1 MPTPSITPV
10 SGMVNTGTE
19 NSSVFVR
26 DVDPRLFYLDAQK
39 YPLISSLFTQGTQME
54 RKDSGMYVLTG
65 NATLKKRKTV
75 NPKFEWTESE
85 NLKFAFSPTAAVNAT
100 TDTTIAV
107 TAADDDYFVAGHEL
121 LLTNAAGQREIVRV
135 TAVDSTQLTVTRNIG
150 STGKIAM
157 TTADKFYLMGQ
168 VRAEDSTAP
177 TARQA
182 KSETLYNYVQF
193 VSETYGNSLI
203 EQATQNYHGDAYQ
216 QKKMEALARMK
227 RRLETLAWFGH
238 REVTNST
245 TNPIYHNGGIL
256 WSLESLYSDVP
267 VVDVGGAMDKSTWET
282 FLQDSLKNGNT
293 NKVVFASSPVITAV
307 SGFASNQL
315 RPADVNLRKF
325 GMAITEYQSPFG
337 VVKLVWEPL
346 FDEIST
352 MNGAA
357 VCLDM
362 DTVQWRYL
370 EGNGVNLDLKFYENR
385 QANDAT
391 VKTGEIMGVVGVQLS
406 TGKRSSILKN
416 VTG

>member
-1 MPTPSITPV
+1 
-10 SGMVNTGTE
+10 
-19 NSSVFVR
+19 
-26 DVDPRLFYLDAQK
+26 
-39 YPLISSLFTQGTQME
+39 ME
-54 RKDSGMYVLTG
+54 RTDSGKYALTG
-65 NATLKKRKTV
+65 NATLKKSKTV

-85 NLKFAFSPTAAVNAT
+85 NLKFAFSPTAAVAAGDAT
-100 TDTTIAV
+100 ITV
-107 TAADDDYFVAGHEL
+107 SSADDDYFVAGHEL
-121 LLTNAAGQREIVRV
+121 LLTNAAGSREVVRV
-135 TAVDSTQLTVTRNIG
+135 TIVAANTLTVTRNIG
-150 STGKIAM
+150 STGAIAM
-157 TTADKFYLMGQ
+157 TTADKFYLMGH

-193 VSETYGNSLI
+193 MSETYGNSLI
-203 EQATQNYHGDAYQ
+203 EQATQNYHGDAYL
-216 QKKMEALARMK
+216 QKKSEAVARFK
-227 RRLETLAWFGH
+227 RRLETAFWFGH
-238 REVTNST
+238 REMTNST

-267 VVDVGGAMDKSTWET
+267 VLDVGGAMDKGTWEA

-293 NKVVFASSPVITAV
+293 NKVVFASSPVIAAV

-315 RPADVNLRKF
+315 RPANTNLSSF
-325 GMAITEYQSPFG
+325 GVAITEYQSPFG
-337 VVKLVWEPL
+337 MVKLVWEPL
-346 FDEIST
+346 FDEVTT
-352 MNGAA
+352 MNGGA

-362 DTVQWRYL
+362 DTVNFRYL

-391 VKTGEIMGVVGVQLS
+391 VKTGEIMGVCGVQLS